1 MMNWF
6 AVSIVAASFT
16 VFSIICALVAYVAGY
31 IRCSR
36 NIDSEIKKEADRMV
50 DSLLKQEIGKTIAG
64 INDGKTY
71 TWKIEFDNDGESKC
85 NVMRFGVGC
94 RLSSIVNLIN
104 RRAIEWGCDITRIE
118 VRREDVQ
125 ERTGK

>member
-1 MMNWF
+1 MNWF

-16 VFSIICALVAYVAGY
+16 VFSLICALVAYVAGH
-31 IRCSR
+31 IRGSR
-36 NIDSEIKKEADRMV
+36 NIESEIKKEADRMV
-50 DSLLKQEIGKTIAG
+50 DALLKEEIGKTIAG

-71 TWKIEFDNDGESKC
+71 TWKIEFDNNGENPC
-85 NVMRFGVGC
+85 NGMRFGVGC
-94 RLSSIVNLIN
+94 RLSSVVNLIN

-118 VRREDVQ
+118 IRREDVQ

>member
-1 MMNWF
+1 MNWI
-6 AVSIVAASFT
+6 AISIVAASFT
-16 VFSIICALVAYVAGY
+16 ALSIVSSLVAYVAGY
-31 IRCSR
+31 IRGFKKS
-36 NIDSEIKKEADRMV
+36 DSEIKKEADRMV
-50 DSLLKQEIGKTIAG
+50 DSLLKEEIGKTIAG

-71 TWKIEFDNDGESKC
+71 TWKIEFDNDGEGKC
-85 NVMRFGVGC
+85 NGMRFGVGC
-94 RLSSIVNLIN
+94 RLSSVVNLIN